1 MTVLYYLNSID
12 CITLYANRNTIKSKL
27 NYIYILYYKCLME
40 TTEKQEE
47 EQKKYIKKTKN
58 DLCRMYQN
66 NKKK

>member
-47 EQKKYIKKTKN
+47 EQKIYKE
-58 DLCRMYQN
+58 
-66 NKKK
+66 NKK